1 LELAERCIV
10 NHAFRYKAHTLII
23 DNATGAG
30 LMSSRTQPS
39 YDAKPT
45 CTDAPAPDLCSQYR
59 GIGIAAVAAA
69 ATAGKPKPT
78 NPVSG

>member
-1 LELAERCIV
+1 
-10 NHAFRYKAHTLII
+10 
-23 DNATGAG
+23 
-30 LMSSRTQPS
+30 MSSRTQPS